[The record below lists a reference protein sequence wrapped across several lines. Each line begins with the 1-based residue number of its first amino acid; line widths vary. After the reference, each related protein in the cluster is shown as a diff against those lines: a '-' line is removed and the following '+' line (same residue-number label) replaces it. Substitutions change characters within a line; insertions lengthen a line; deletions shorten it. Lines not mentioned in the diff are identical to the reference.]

1 MSSSSSLA
9 AARRRRVGGQ
19 SQPQQ
24 TQQRQTQQQTQQ
36 RQQQQTQQQPP
47 IPPNGGNGV
56 PSPFVLLQQHNV
68 KIKLMEEMIQELTKN
83 QSNSPNNVG
92 GETQNQ
98 HLDINALS
106 DIVMSRIESTMDLKA
121 FYENDQRLSSE
132 IELLQKSNES
142 QQITINSLNSTLH
155 YIIQNLNLSNSL
167 SVVNSDINSLNNDNY
182 IDETGRIVYGDNDV
196 NKIPAFPDGGKS
208 VIINEVKNEIREFSQ
223 MDEDEE
229 GSNYTELE
237 NPAVD

>member
-24 TQQRQTQQQTQQ
+24 TQQQTQQQQTQQ
-36 RQQQQTQQQPP
+36 RQTQPP

-83 QSNSPNNVG
+83 QSTSPNIVG

-106 DIVMSRIESTMDLKA
+106 DKVMARIESTMDLKA
-121 FYENDQRLSSE
+121 FYDNDQRLSSE

-182 IDETGRIVYGDNDV
+182 INETGRIVYGDNDE